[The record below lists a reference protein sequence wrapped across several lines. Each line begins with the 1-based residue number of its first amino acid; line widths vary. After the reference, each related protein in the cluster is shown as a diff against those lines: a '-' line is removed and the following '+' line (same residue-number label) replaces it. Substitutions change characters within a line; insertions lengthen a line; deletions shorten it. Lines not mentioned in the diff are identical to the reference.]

1 MRTPD
6 RAAQNCALV
15 ASFEKLDLINKNYDP
30 EFPMKRVPSK
40 QRNSQ
45 IRRDRDVRAL
55 SRLALLLVCGLV
67 LASGFVFAAEQH
79 FAALDYGYKSEGLRR
94 ERGRLLEEK
103 QHLMLTK
110 EQAFAPARLAIQ
122 ARELGLRPLV
132 ASQVGTQKASRSQL
146 PLAPALLTPSA
157 SFQR

>member
-1 MRTPD
+1 MR
-6 RAAQNCALV
+6 
-15 ASFEKLDLINKNYDP
+15 
-30 EFPMKRVPSK
+30 RVPSK
-40 QRNSQ
+40 QRNSR
-45 IRRDRDVRAL
+45 IHRDRDVRAL

-94 ERGRLLEEK
+94 ERERLLQEK
-103 QHLMLTK
+103 QQLMLTK

-122 ARELGLRPLV
+122 ARELGLKPLV
-132 ASQVGTQKASRSQL
+132 ASQVGTPKAGSRSQL

>member
-1 MRTPD
+1 
-6 RAAQNCALV
+6 
-15 ASFEKLDLINKNYDP
+15 
-30 EFPMKRVPSK
+30 MKRVPSK

-45 IRRDRDVRAL
+45 IHRDRDMRAL
-55 SRLALLLVCGLV
+55 SRLALLLVCGVV
-67 LASGFVFAAEQH
+67 LAGGFVFAAKQH

-94 ERGRLLEEK
+94 ERERLLEEK

-157 SFQR
+157 SLQR

>member
-1 MRTPD
+1 MR
-6 RAAQNCALV
+6 
-15 ASFEKLDLINKNYDP
+15 
-30 EFPMKRVPSK
+30 RVPSK

-45 IRRDRDVRAL
+45 IHRDRDLRAL

-94 ERGRLLEEK
+94 ERERLLQEK
-103 QHLMLTK
+103 QQLMLTK

-122 ARELGLRPLV
+122 ARELGLKPLL
-132 ASQVGTQKASRSQL
+132 ASQVGTQRASSRSQL

>member
-1 MRTPD
+1 MR
-6 RAAQNCALV
+6 
-15 ASFEKLDLINKNYDP
+15 
-30 EFPMKRVPSK
+30 RVPSK

-45 IRRDRDVRAL
+45 IHRDRDLRAL

-94 ERGRLLEEK
+94 EREQLLQEK
-103 QHLMLTK
+103 QQLMLTK

-122 ARELGLRPLV
+122 ARELGLKPLL
-132 ASQVGTQKASRSQL
+132 ASQVGTQKASSRSQL